1 MPRRPARTA
10 RSSSRSSKR
19 TERASDT
26 EPEVGWLA
34 VGEVVGAHGLGGLL
48 RVRPYQPPAPSLV
61 PERAVRL
68 VQGAE
73 REHLIPVV
81 AEIVRAIDRAGRRVV
96 IDPSPGLL
104 D

>member
-10 RSSSRSSKR
+10 RSSSRSSKKR
-19 TERASDT
+19 IERASDT

-34 VGEVVGAHGLGGLL
+34 VGEVVGFG
-48 RVRPYQPPAPSLV
+48 VDT
-61 PERAVRL
+61 
-68 VQGAE
+68 VQGERVGTIAATFATGTNDVWVVQAAE